1 MAGAEQK
8 MKILYLMKIITEQTD
23 ENHIMSANDLAAAL
37 AVYGISAERKSIYSD
52 IEALQTFGMDIV
64 QQKGANAGYYLAGRE
79 FELAEL
85 KLLVDAVQSS
95 KFITGQ
101 KSKELIRKLA
111 KLASKSEASQLNRQV
126 FILNRPKTGNETIY
140 YSVDDLHRAISVNRK
155 ITFQYA
161 EWTEKKKLHLKHDG
175 AYYIVSPW
183 ALTWDDE
190 NYYLIAYD
198 EKAEVIKHYRVDKML
213 HINLLDQERLGEEH
227 FKNFDL
233 AAFAKKTFGMYGG
246 RDESVTLTC
255 CNELAGV
262 ILDRFGSDIMMIPSD
277 RDHFHVNVTVSVSR
291 QFFGCVTGV
300 GSKMQLDGPVQ
311 VRQEYLDYL
320 KEILE
325 NYCIQKD

>member
-79 FELAEL
+79 FELA
-85 KLLVDAVQSS
+85 
-95 KFITGQ
+95 
-101 KSKELIRKLA
+101 

-161 EWTEKKKLHLKHDG
+161 EWTEKKKLRLKHDG

-198 EKAEVIKHYRVDKML
+198 EKPELIKHYRVDKML

-291 QFFGCVTGV
+291 QFFGWVTGV

-320 KEILE
+320 KEILG
-325 NYCIQKD
+325 NYCIQND

>member
-79 FELAEL
+79 FELA
-85 KLLVDAVQSS
+85 
-95 KFITGQ
+95 
-101 KSKELIRKLA
+101 

-161 EWTEKKKLHLKHDG
+161 EWTEKKKLQLKHDG

-291 QFFGCVTGV
+291 QFFGWVTGV

-311 VRQEYLDYL
+311 VRQEYLDY
-320 KEILE
+320 
-325 NYCIQKD
+325 

>member
-79 FELAEL
+79 FELA
-85 KLLVDAVQSS
+85 
-95 KFITGQ
+95 
-101 KSKELIRKLA
+101 

-161 EWTEKKKLHLKHDG
+161 EWTEKKKLRLKHDG

-198 EKAEVIKHYRVDKML
+198 EKAELIKHYRVDKML

-291 QFFGCVTGV
+291 QFFGWVTGV

-320 KEILE
+320 KEILG
-325 NYCIQKD
+325 NYCIQND

>member
-1 MAGAEQK
+1 
-8 MKILYLMKIITEQTD
+8 
-23 ENHIMSANDLAAAL
+23 
-37 AVYGISAERKSIYSD
+37 
-52 IEALQTFGMDIV
+52 
-64 QQKGANAGYYLAGRE
+64 
-79 FELAEL
+79 
-85 KLLVDAVQSS
+85 
-95 KFITGQ
+95 
-101 KSKELIRKLA
+101 
-111 KLASKSEASQLNRQV
+111 
-126 FILNRPKTGNETIY
+126 
-140 YSVDDLHRAISVNRK
+140 VDDLHRAISVNRK

-291 QFFGCVTGV
+291 QFFGWVTGV

>member
-1 MAGAEQK
+1 M
-8 MKILYLMKIITEQTD
+8 
-23 ENHIMSANDLAAAL
+23 
-37 AVYGISAERKSIYSD
+37 
-52 IEALQTFGMDIV
+52 
-64 QQKGANAGYYLAGRE
+64 
-79 FELAEL
+79 
-85 KLLVDAVQSS
+85 DAVQSS

-111 KLASKSEASQLNRQV
+111 KLSSKSEASQLNRQV

-161 EWTEKKKLHLKHDG
+161 EWTEKKKLRLKHDG

-291 QFFGCVTGV
+291 QFFGWVTGV

-320 KEILE
+320 KEILG

>member
-79 FELAEL
+79 FELA
-85 KLLVDAVQSS
+85 
-95 KFITGQ
+95 
-101 KSKELIRKLA
+101 

-161 EWTEKKKLHLKHDG
+161 EWTEKKKLQLKHDG

-291 QFFGCVTGV
+291 QFFGWVTGV

-320 KEILE
+320 KEILG
-325 NYCIQKD
+325 NYCIQND

>member
-85 KLLVDAVQSS
+85 
-95 KFITGQ
+95 
-101 KSKELIRKLA
+101 
-111 KLASKSEASQLNRQV
+111 ASKSEASQLNRQV

-161 EWTEKKKLHLKHDG
+161 EWTEKKKLRLKHDG

-291 QFFGCVTGV
+291 QFFGWVTGV

-320 KEILE
+320 KEILG
-325 NYCIQKD
+325 NYCIQND

>member
-52 IEALQTFGMDIV
+52 IEALQTFGMDSV

-79 FELAEL
+79 FE
-85 KLLVDAVQSS
+85 
-95 KFITGQ
+95 
-101 KSKELIRKLA
+101 LA

-161 EWTEKKKLHLKHDG
+161 EWTEKKKLRLKHDG

-291 QFFGCVTGV
+291 QFFGWVTGV

-320 KEILE
+320 KEILG
-325 NYCIQKD
+325 NYCIQND

>member
-111 KLASKSEASQLNRQV
+111 MLASISEASLLNRQV
-126 FILNRPKTGNETIY
+126 FVLTPSPNSNGFIY
-140 YSVDDLHRAISVNRK
+140 
-155 ITFQYA
+155 
-161 EWTEKKKLHLKHDG
+161 
-175 AYYIVSPW
+175 
-183 ALTWDDE
+183 
-190 NYYLIAYD
+190 
-198 EKAEVIKHYRVDKML
+198 
-213 HINLLDQERLGEEH
+213 LLL
-227 FKNFDL
+227 
-233 AAFAKKTFGMYGG
+233 
-246 RDESVTLTC
+246 
-255 CNELAGV
+255 
-262 ILDRFGSDIMMIPSD
+262 
-277 RDHFHVNVTVSVSR
+277 
-291 QFFGCVTGV
+291 
-300 GSKMQLDGPVQ
+300 
-311 VRQEYLDYL
+311 
-320 KEILE
+320 
-325 NYCIQKD
+325 

>member
-79 FELAEL
+79 FELA
-85 KLLVDAVQSS
+85 
-95 KFITGQ
+95 
-101 KSKELIRKLA
+101 

-161 EWTEKKKLHLKHDG
+161 EWTEKKKLRLKHDG

-291 QFFGCVTGV
+291 QFFGWVTGV

-320 KEILE
+320 KEILG
-325 NYCIQKD
+325 NYCIQND

>member
-79 FELAEL
+79 FELA
-85 KLLVDAVQSS
+85 
-95 KFITGQ
+95 
-101 KSKELIRKLA
+101 

-161 EWTEKKKLHLKHDG
+161 EWTEKKKLRLKHDG

-198 EKAEVIKHYRVDKML
+198 EKPEVIKHYRVDKML

-291 QFFGCVTGV
+291 QFFGWVTGV

-320 KEILE
+320 KAILG
-325 NYCIQKD
+325 NYCIQND

>member
-37 AVYGISAERKSIYSD
+37 TVYGISAERKSIYSD

-79 FELAEL
+79 FE
-85 KLLVDAVQSS
+85 
-95 KFITGQ
+95 
-101 KSKELIRKLA
+101 LA

-291 QFFGCVTGV
+291 QFFGWVTGV

-320 KEILE
+320 KEILG
-325 NYCIQKD
+325 NYCIQND